1 MGVGTRPTVS
11 GQMSGSRATASE
23 PPVHACPRCRAEVP
37 VGVLYGPCA
46 ACRAALGADAEATFA
61 RKLERV
67 AAALADGWAWDD
79 GEAGWVRDGEVRR

>member
-1 MGVGTRPTVS
+1 MNAADLAGSAPVCPVEPPEGPAMGVGTRPTVS

-46 ACRAALGADAEATFA
+46 ACRAERRPGGAPDEPEAE
-61 RKLERV
+61 R
-67 AAALADGWAWDD
+67 
-79 GEAGWVRDGEVRR
+79 